1 EQPGMHPLRKRQT
14 DKTKKPRRGDVEQT
28 WAQPPWRQS
37 TAEGAAPRKNK
48 SMSSSLVKIDIHLVF
63 HVKSTR
69 IPMREED
76 LPRIFQFIG
85 GLIRGQGGIPM
96 EVGGVCN
103 HVHILTSLPKT
114 MALTDFVRNVKAAS
128 SKWIKQI
135 DGYYDTFAWQDGY
148 GAFSVSPSLLDK
160 TEKYIARQ
168 AEHHKKTTLRE
179 EYKMILDR
187 YGIEYDDNY
196 FLCD

>member
-1 EQPGMHPLRKRQT
+1 
-14 DKTKKPRRGDVEQT
+14 
-28 WAQPPWRQS
+28 
-37 TAEGAAPRKNK
+37 
-48 SMSSSLVKIDIHLVF
+48 
-63 HVKSTR
+63 
-69 IPMREED
+69 
-76 LPRIFQFIG
+76 
-85 GLIRGQGGIPM
+85 M

-114 MALTDFVRNVKAAS
+114 MALADFVRNVKAAS

-135 DGYYDTFAWQDGY
+135 DGYYETFAWQDGY

-160 TEKYIARQ
+160 TKKYIARQ
-168 AEHHKKTTLRE
+168 AEHHKKITLRE

-187 YGIEYDDNY
+187 YGIEYDEKY